1 MIYLG
6 ALILVA
12 VVLAFVIVIIR
23 LDSAVQDHW
32 RQTQNEIRELKQS
45 HEDLY
50 NRFRILSQAQQN
62 ARERVQPQQ
71 SMSAQQPSTPLP
83 PRQMFRDLVELTHR
97 MRRSSADSPD
107 TPAPNAQ
114 RPQPAPE
121 PMTDWERL
129 TSEDDLDA

>member
-1 MIYLG
+1 VIYL
-6 ALILVA
+6 VA
-12 VVLAFVIVIIR
+12 IPVVLVVLAFVIVVIR

-50 NRFRILSQAQQN
+50 NRIGIISEAQRA
-62 ARERVQPQQ
+62 ARERIQPQQ
-71 SMSAQQPSTPLP
+71 SAQQPSTSLP